1 VRVGGFTLVEVLVAL
16 VVLAVGMLGMALLL
30 HAGLQGSRTALE
42 HAQAVNLAA
51 DMAERMRANRSA
63 VAAYDT
69 SDGTPDP
76 RLDAACED
84 AAGPCTPDAMAGNDL
99 RRWLDAVAPRSRG
112 TGRGRGRGRRGGRAS
127 RHSHGSL
134 GTDGDRNAR
143 DLHADGGTVI
153 AGAHGSSPAR
163 LLARQR
169 HRRGV
174 SLVELLVAMT
184 LGLGLLGAALTV
196 YLKARDV
203 HTTLETTARLQE
215 VAQYALGLIES
226 DVRMGGYLGL
236 TSRRRW

>member
-76 RLDAACED
+76 RLDAGCED

-99 RRWLDAVAPRSRG
+99 RRWLDAVAAALPEGQGEVEVEALAAAAHRG
-112 TGRGRGRGRRGGRAS
+112 TVTVRWAQA
-127 RHSHGSL
+127 
-134 GTDGDRNAR
+134 GTA
-143 DLHADGGTVI
+143 T
-153 AGAHGSSPAR
+153 PATYT
-163 LLARQR
+163 LM
-169 HRRGV
+169 
-174 SLVELLVAMT
+174 VEP
-184 LGLGLLGAALTV
+184 
-196 YLKARDV
+196 
-203 HTTLETTARLQE
+203 
-215 VAQYALGLIES
+215 
-226 DVRMGGYLGL
+226 
-236 TSRRRW
+236 